1 MRSKHEFP
9 QPGSHGTEPPSQGGA
24 QIAFPV
30 FPAHSHSEVTLPKVP
45 DVIDASPIGP
55 SVVSISGYTYSMFDV
70 QLTTDGKKHKA
81 FADTGCSRPLVD
93 GDWLAGHPDFSID
106 TEYS

>member
-1 MRSKHEFP
+1 M
-9 QPGSHGTEPPSQGGA
+9 
-24 QIAFPV
+24 AFPV

-70 QLTTDGKKHKA
+70 QLTTDGKKHKV

-93 GDWLAGHPDFSID
+93 GDWLAGHGGHPDFSID